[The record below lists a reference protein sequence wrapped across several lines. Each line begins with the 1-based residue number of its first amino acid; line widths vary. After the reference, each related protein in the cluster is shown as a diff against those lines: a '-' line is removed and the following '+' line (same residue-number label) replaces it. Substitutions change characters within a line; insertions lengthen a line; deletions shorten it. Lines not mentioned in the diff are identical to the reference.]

1 MLAALGAVFT
11 PESVWDD
18 VGDNLCTLRTH
29 GVTVPFP
36 DAVLA
41 TLAIVNHLELWTH
54 DAHFLLIQ
62 KWLPA
67 LKLFQ
72 EPP

>member
-1 MLAALGAVFT
+1 MLATLGTIST

-18 VGDNLCTLRTH
+18 VGDNLRTLRTH
-29 GVTVPFP
+29 GLTVPFP

-41 TLAIVNHLELWTH
+41 TLAIANSLELWTH
-54 DAHFLLIQ
+54 DAHFPLIQ